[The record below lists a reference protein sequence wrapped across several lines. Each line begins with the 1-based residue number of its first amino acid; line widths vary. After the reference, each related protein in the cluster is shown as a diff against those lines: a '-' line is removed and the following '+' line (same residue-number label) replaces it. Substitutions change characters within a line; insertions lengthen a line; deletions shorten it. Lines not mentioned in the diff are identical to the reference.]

1 MPAARPAEHLV
12 FYGTLM
18 SAFDTLDELGV
29 REQLRLVGACTLA
42 GRLYDMGEWPSLA
55 LGGGIVHGELFE
67 VLDAGVFG
75 TSTPSRSAIRP
86 TRCARATAARSW
98 RSSSPSSA
106 PGCTSPTSRYL
117 PAASSRPDPG
127 TNGRRRSGT
136 RERPLP
142 SVHGWSIASVTFKV
156 DGHTI
161 KVLHKPTGAGAPPDS
176 GALCGP
182 ALAAPLHGLRRPKRC
197 GRRPVGDRRPPHPS
211 RGRRRR

>member
-75 TSTPSRSAIRP
+75 TLDPFEECYPADPVR
-86 TRCARATAARSW
+86 
-98 RSSSPSSA
+98 
-106 PGCTSPTSRYL
+106 SRYRREIVAVL
-117 PAASSRPDPG
+117 EPVVRAWVYVANEPVPPSGLIPSGSWYERAAQ
-127 TNGRRRSGT
+127 
-136 RERPLP
+136 
-142 SVHGWSIASVTFKV
+142 
-156 DGHTI
+156 
-161 KVLHKPTGAGAPPDS
+161 
-176 GALCGP
+176 
-182 ALAAPLHGLRRPKRC
+182 KRN
-197 GRRPVGDRRPPHPS
+197 P
-211 RGRRRR
+211 